1 MTFPFGNENTWAF
14 SRTEADQLEDWYNEL
29 LEADFGLAIEDDVL
43 EEQRVIETTARKSM
57 GHLKDLVEKGSG
69 EVMGAATMSLGVPM
83 NTSLRAVLKQ
93 STQTSRLH
101 QEAVRWAKETAGW
114 ARELYPSEEDP
125 EGNLFRVA
133 LHAMVVP
140 SKIRFAQEEE
150 MSADQ
155 FGAEFAHLEY
165 RLAHDYLKAALRAL
179 RQLPR
184 THLLVQSFYAN
195 GCLLKEQLIQAQRK
209 LESRHAFRLRR
220 L

>member
-1 MTFPFGNENTWAF
+1 MNSLFENENTWVF
-14 SRTEADQLEDWYNEL
+14 SRTEADQLEDWYNEF
-29 LEADFGLAIEDDVL
+29 LEGDSELAIEDEVL
-43 EEQRVIETTARKSM
+43 EEQRVIEATARQSM
-57 GHLKDLVEKGSG
+57 SHLKKLVEKSSG
-69 EVMGAATMSLGVPM
+69 EVMDSVAAPIMAPA
-83 NTSLRAVLKQ
+83 NTSLRSLLRQ
-93 STQTSRLH
+93 SSQTSALH

-114 ARELYPSEEDP
+114 ARELYPSSEDP

-150 MSADQ
+150 RSADQ

-165 RLAHDYLKAALRAL
+165 RLAQDYLKAALKAL
-179 RQLPR
+179 RLLPR
-184 THLLVQSFYAN
+184 THLLAQSFYAN
-195 GCLLKEQLIQAQRK
+195 GCLLKEQLTQARRQ